1 MPSKLDLSG
10 KVINNML
17 CEGFSHMTNHGKTA
31 WVFRCHCDSLF
42 TAIGS
47 NVCNKRTNSCG
58 ICVKTENLT
67 SQKFGEWTVM
77 SKAEYKETAN
87 GKRICMWACRCSCGA
102 ESKISTASL
111 RNGSSKSCGNCI
123 SVIDAGLNQ
132 IFIRYKSEAKSNGRD
147 FFLTQ
152 EQFKKLIQSN
162 CDYCKRQPSN
172 KKKLKRKTLDYIVY
186 NGVDRVDS
194 SRGYTLDNCVPCC
207 YKCNIAKS
215 DMTRA
220 EFFEWILEVAKQIAG
235 NKASE
240 NSSSGWGE

>member
-1 MPSKLDLSG
+1 MQGLL
-10 KVINNML
+10 INNNIYSS
-17 CEGFSHMTNHGKTA
+17 GNYA
-31 WVFRCHCDSLF
+31 
-42 TAIGS
+42 
-47 NVCNKRTNSCG
+47 
-58 ICVKTENLT
+58 
-67 SQKFGEWTVM
+67 EWI
-77 SKAEYKETAN
+77 KYNYDNIIA
-87 GKRICMWACRCSCGA
+87 
-102 ESKISTASL
+102 
-111 RNGSSKSCGNCI
+111 
-123 SVIDAGLNQ
+123 
-132 IFIRYKSEAKSNGRD
+132 
-147 FFLTQ
+147 LTQ